1 MALFKDTIRL
11 VVQFRD
17 FDGRSVSPQ
26 NVKLTIYDD
35 KQQLLETIS
44 TNIEIN
50 NNTYFYDYV
59 VPEHDFIYEFSG
71 AHKGKPILARQ
82 SVNTKFI

>member
-17 FDGRSVSPQ
+17 FDGHSVTPE
-26 NVKLTIYDD
+26 NVKLTIYNV
-35 KQQLLETIS
+35 KQEIVETIS

-71 AHKGKPILARQ
+71 THKGKPILARQ